1 MDLIDFKNSLSK
13 VSVQSKL
20 ISDIVSL
27 IREKFP
33 DPQLLNSLRMDLQ
46 LIEYICNVVKNSIR
60 EDKEEDLDNVCI
72 QIISIIHNLSPDDIS
87 IIRKQITYLR
97 DNKKIKDVST
107 RKYIYKKTTNWFIK
121 KFS

>member
-1 MDLIDFKNSLSK
+1 MDLIDFKNSLNK

>member
-20 ISDIVSL
+20 ITDIVAL

-46 LIEYICNVVKNSIR
+46 LIEYICNVVKNSLIG
-60 EDKEEDLDNVCI
+60 DKQEDLDNVCI
-72 QIISIIHNLSPDDIS
+72 QIISIIHNLSSDDIS
-87 IIRKQITYLR
+87 IIRKQIVYLR

>member
-13 VSVQSKL
+13 VSIRSKL
-20 ISDIVSL
+20 ISDVISL

-46 LIEYICNVVKNSIR
+46 LLEYICNVVKNALIGN
-60 EDKEEDLDNVCI
+60 KEEDLDDVCI
-72 QIISIIHNLSPDDIS
+72 QIISIIHNLSPDDIA
-87 IIRKQITYLR
+87 IIRRQIIYLR
-97 DNKKIKDVST
+97 DNKKIKDVSLK
-107 RKYIYKKTTNWFIK
+107 KYIYKKTTNWFIK